1 MMEENPEIS
10 VVVPLSERYDD
21 IKKLY
26 QLNSDELRK
35 IGKTFEFIF
44 VIDGKF
50 QDAYEDLIRLKN
62 DGHPIR
68 IIKFSKHF
76 GESIALM
83 EGFHQARGSAILT
96 LASYLQVEPMD
107 LGKLFAEFDQGN
119 DMVITRRYPRKDPWI
134 NRLQSW
140 VYHFLIKKLT
150 GSSFYDIT
158 SGMRLI
164 KKEMLSEITLYGDL
178 HRFIPILALQT
189 GFKVKEV
196 KVSQRKE
203 DTQLRI
209 VKPGIYLR
217 RILDILT
224 LFFLVKFT
232 KKPLRFFGLVG
243 SFLSLTGLGITVY
256 LGIMRILGM
265 TALKDRPLLL
275 LGILLIVLGI
285 QIFSA
290 GLVGELIIFSHAKE
304 LKDYN
309 IEEIIE

>member
-1 MMEENPEIS
+1 MEEAPEIS
-10 VVVPLSERYDD
+10 VVVPLSERYDN

-44 VIDGKF
+44 VVDGKF
-50 QDAYEDLIRLKN
+50 QNAYEDLLQLKG

-76 GESIALM
+76 GEATALM
-83 EGFHQARGSAILT
+83 EGFQQAKGSAILT
-96 LASYLQVEPMD
+96 LASYLQVEPTD
-107 LGKLFAEFDQGN
+107 IGKLFAELDQGN
-119 DMVITRRYPRKDPWI
+119 DMVISRRYPRKDPWF

-140 VYHFLIKKLT
+140 FYHFLIQKLT
-150 GSSFYDIT
+150 GTSFYDIT

-164 KKEMLSEITLYGDL
+164 KKEALSEINLYGDF

-196 KVSQRKE
+196 KVSHRKE

-209 VKPGIYLR
+209 VRPGIYLR

-232 KKPLRFFGLVG
+232 KKPLRFFGLIG
-243 SFLSLTGLGITVY
+243 SFLSIAGLGITAY

-275 LGILLIVLGI
+275 FGILLIVLGI

-290 GLVGELIIFSHAKE
+290 GLVGELIIFSHAKD
-304 LKDYN
+304 LKDYRV
-309 IEEIIE
+309 EEILE

>member
-1 MMEENPEIS
+1 MEETPEIS
-10 VVVPLSERYDD
+10 VVVPISERYDN

-44 VIDGKF
+44 VVDGKF
-50 QDAYEDLIRLKN
+50 QNAYDDLLQLKSN
-62 DGHPIR
+62 GHPIR

-76 GESIALM
+76 GESTALM
-83 EGFHQARGSAILT
+83 EGFQQATGSSILT
-96 LASYLQVEPMD
+96 LASYLQVEPGD
-107 LGKLFAEFDQGN
+107 LGKLFAEFDQGS
-119 DMVITRRYPRKDPWI
+119 DMVISRRYPRKDPWI

-140 VYHFLIKKLT
+140 FYHFLIQKLT
-150 GSSFYDIT
+150 KTPFYDIT

-164 KKEMLSEITLYGDL
+164 KKEVLSEITLYGDF

-196 KVSQRKE
+196 KVSHRKE

-232 KKPLRFFGLVG
+232 KKPLRFFGLIG

-256 LGIMRILGM
+256 LSIMRILGM

-275 LGILLIVLGI
+275 FGILLIVLGI

-290 GLVGELIIFSHAKE
+290 GLVGELIIYSHAKD
-304 LKDYN
+304 LKDYS
-309 IEEIIE
+309 IEEILE